1 MALGGSCLGKV
12 CSVCFEI
19 TPIFSILGIINH
31 KSIKM
36 NEFEVLQYF
45 QSGFQQNA
53 SYLLVVTILI
63 CLNFYLIRRARETN
77 MPSYGKALVTIF
89 GLMTVYF
96 GWTVGAFLRSMQI
109 NMAVTLGELKDKG
122 ISISA
127 ASNDWINVM
136 GSPTEPYSAGSP
148 DVPTMIFWGIIA
160 LMLIL
165 GMWAPAP
172 EGAYDK

>member
-1 MALGGSCLGKV
+1 M
-12 CSVCFEI
+12 CFEI
-19 TPIFSILGIINH
+19 NPIIYTFKIIINH

-53 SYLLVVTILI
+53 SYLLVVTILV

-109 NMAVTLGELKDKG
+109 NMAVTLGELKNKG

-127 ASNDWINVM
+127 ASNDWINEM
-136 GSPTEPYSAGSP
+136 GSTIEPYSAGSP

>member
-1 MALGGSCLGKV
+1 
-12 CSVCFEI
+12 
-19 TPIFSILGIINH
+19 
-31 KSIKM
+31 M

-63 CLNFYLIRRARETN
+63 CLNFYLIRRARETK

-148 DVPTMIFWGIIA
+148 DAPTMIFWGTIA

-165 GMWAPAP
+165 GIFCFFIVRYLYGYSILKAKSFHPVLIQTQ
-172 EGAYDK
+172 GCGF

>member
-1 MALGGSCLGKV
+1 M
-12 CSVCFEI
+12 CFEI
-19 TPIFSILGIINH
+19 NPIIYTFKIIINH

-53 SYLLVVTILI
+53 SYLLVVTILV
-63 CLNFYLIRRARETN
+63 CLNFYLIRRARETS

-109 NMAVTLGELKDKG
+109 NMAVTLGELKNKG

>member
-1 MALGGSCLGKV
+1 M
-12 CSVCFEI
+12 CFEI
-19 TPIFSILGIINH
+19 NPIIYTFKIIINH

-53 SYLLVVTILI
+53 SYLLVVTILV

-109 NMAVTLGELKDKG
+109 NMAVTLGELKNKG

-127 ASNDWINVM
+127 ASNDWINEM
-136 GSPTEPYSAGSP
+136 GSPIEPYSAGSP

>member
-1 MALGGSCLGKV
+1 M
-12 CSVCFEI
+12 CFEI
-19 TPIFSILGIINH
+19 NPIIYTFKIIINH

-53 SYLLVVTILI
+53 SYLLVVTILV

-109 NMAVTLGELKDKG
+109 NMAVTLGELKNKG
-122 ISISA
+122 ISIYA
-127 ASNDWINVM
+127 ASNDWINEM
-136 GSPTEPYSAGSP
+136 GSTIEPYSAGSP

>member
-1 MALGGSCLGKV
+1 
-12 CSVCFEI
+12 
-19 TPIFSILGIINH
+19 
-31 KSIKM
+31 M

-96 GWTVGAFLRSMQI
+96 GWTVGTFLKVDANKHGCLFGRVEKQWCI
-109 NMAVTLGELKDKG
+109 YFCGK
-122 ISISA
+122 
-127 ASNDWINVM
+127 
-136 GSPTEPYSAGSP
+136 
-148 DVPTMIFWGIIA
+148 
-160 LMLIL
+160 
-165 GMWAPAP
+165 
-172 EGAYDK
+172 

>member
-1 MALGGSCLGKV
+1 
-12 CSVCFEI
+12 
-19 TPIFSILGIINH
+19 
-31 KSIKM
+31 M

-45 QSGFQQNA
+45 QNGFQQNA

-96 GWTVGAFLRSMQI
+96 GWTVGAFLRAFQI
-109 NMAVTLGELKDKG
+109 NMALTLSELKDRG
-122 ISISA
+122 VSITT
-127 ASNDWINVM
+127 ASNDWINTM
-136 GSPTEPYSAGSP
+136 GNPTEPYSAGTP

-172 EGAYDK
+172 EGAYDKK

>member
-1 MALGGSCLGKV
+1 
-12 CSVCFEI
+12 
-19 TPIFSILGIINH
+19 
-31 KSIKM
+31 M

-77 MPSYGKALVTIF
+77 MPSFGKALVTIF
-89 GLMTVYF
+89 GLMSVYF
-96 GWTVGAFLRSMQI
+96 GWTVGAFLKAMQI
-109 NMAVTLGELKDKG
+109 NMAVTLSELKDTG
-122 ISISA
+122 VSITA
-127 ASNDWINVM
+127 ASNNWIVTM
-136 GSPTEPYSAGSP
+136 GNPTEPYSAGTP
-148 DVPTMIFWGIIA
+148 DLPTMIFWGIIA

-172 EGAYDK
+172 EGAYDKK

>member
-1 MALGGSCLGKV
+1 
-12 CSVCFEI
+12 
-19 TPIFSILGIINH
+19 
-31 KSIKM
+31 M

-77 MPSYGKALVTIF
+77 MPSYGKALVTVF
-89 GLMTVYF
+89 GLMSVYF
-96 GWTVGAFLRSMQI
+96 GWTVGAFLRAMQI
-109 NMAVTLGELKDKG
+109 NMAVTLLELKDTG
-122 ISISA
+122 VSITA
-127 ASNDWINVM
+127 ASNNWIVTM
-136 GSPTEPYSAGSP
+136 GNPTEPYSAGTP
-148 DVPTMIFWGIIA
+148 DLPTMIFWGIIA

-172 EGAYDK
+172 DGAYDKK

>member
-1 MALGGSCLGKV
+1 MLHYRLN
-12 CSVCFEI
+12 FR
-19 TPIFSILGIINH
+19 ILKTLTISQLN
-31 KSIKM
+31 M
-36 NEFEVLQYF
+36 NEFEVLHYF

-96 GWTVGAFLRSMQI
+96 GWTVGAFLRALQI
-109 NMAVTLGELKDKG
+109 NMAVTLTEVKKSGV
-122 ISISA
+122 SITA
-127 ASNDWINVM
+127 ASNDWISAM
-136 GSPTEPYSAGSP
+136 GNPTEPYSAGTP

-160 LMLIL
+160 VMLIL

-172 EGAYDK
+172 EGAYNR

>member
-1 MALGGSCLGKV
+1 
-12 CSVCFEI
+12 
-19 TPIFSILGIINH
+19 
-31 KSIKM
+31 M
-36 NEFEVLQYF
+36 NEFEVLQYY

-89 GLMTVYF
+89 GLMSVYF
-96 GWTVGAFLRSMQI
+96 GWTVGTILRAMQI
-109 NMAVTLGELKDKG
+109 NMAVTLSELKDTG
-122 ISISA
+122 VSITA
-127 ASNDWINVM
+127 ASNNWIVTM
-136 GSPTEPYSAGSP
+136 GNPTEPYSAGTP
-148 DVPTMIFWGIIA
+148 DLPSMIFWGIIA

-172 EGAYDK
+172 EGAYDKK

>member
-1 MALGGSCLGKV
+1 
-12 CSVCFEI
+12 
-19 TPIFSILGIINH
+19 
-31 KSIKM
+31 
-36 NEFEVLQYF
+36 
-45 QSGFQQNA
+45 
-53 SYLLVVTILI
+53 
-63 CLNFYLIRRARETN
+63 

-109 NMAVTLGELKDKG
+109 NMAVSLAELKNKG
-122 ISISA
+122 ATISA
-127 ASNDWINVM
+127 ASNDWINKM
-136 GSPTEPYSAGSP
+136 GYPTEPYSAATP

-165 GMWAPAP
+165 GMWAKAP